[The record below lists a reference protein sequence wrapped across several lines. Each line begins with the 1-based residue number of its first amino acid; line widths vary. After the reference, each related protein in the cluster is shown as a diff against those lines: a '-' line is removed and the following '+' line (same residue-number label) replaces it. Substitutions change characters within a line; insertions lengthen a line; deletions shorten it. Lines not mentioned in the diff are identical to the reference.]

1 MRLTA
6 LAACCLVAACL
17 SACQSRPAVWSG
29 APASGPAA
37 SHAGGDVHLAA
48 VASRITGALGD
59 VCQCRSERNSNGAA
73 PELCGY
79 PVQVEHLA
87 VLHASTNGQRVRI
100 TSGMLG
106 FFESDDELAFV
117 LAHELSHILLGH
129 AGAFNGPSPRA
140 AEAEADRLGI
150 RIVAAARFDAERAA
164 EFPGRLARSY
174 PAAGGQNAIYP
185 RPANRTAMIRS
196 ALRAD
201 VGPLAKL
208 APQGNCTQ

>member
-17 SACQSRPAVWSG
+17 SACQSGSAVWSG
-29 APASGPAA
+29 EPASGPAA
-37 SHAGGDVHLAA
+37 SPGGGEVHLAT
-48 VASRITGALGD
+48 VASRITGALGE
-59 VCQCRSERNSNGAA
+59 VCQCRPRPESSGAGL
-73 PELCGY
+73 ELCGY
-79 PVQVEHLA
+79 PVQVEHT
-87 VLHASTNGQRVRI
+87 VELHASTNGQRVRI

-129 AGAFNGPSPRA
+129 AGAFNGLSPRS
-140 AEAEADRLGI
+140 AEEEADRLGI
-150 RIVAAARFDAERAA
+150 RIVLAAHFDTERAA
-164 EFPGRLARSY
+164 EFPERLVRSY

-201 VGPLAKL
+201 PGALAKL
-208 APQGNCTQ
+208 SLAGDCAQ